1 MAVGAT
7 NKIAYESIL
16 SFGNHRSSMRYFHYY
31 CDFWHFLEFS
41 RTIGSLKNNKKN
53 VLPKLI
59 YLWAASLG
67 SSLHWLVSLP
77 HSGCWSSGKALW
89 RWAKSRISQRGR
101 EEERAGGRG
110 QGTAA
115 VFMLSRPREKSNFH
129 NLFTLCWLQ
138 PTEDNKIWRKFIELH
153 IKEHWKK

>member
-31 CDFWHFLEFS
+31 CDFWHFLGFS

-77 HSGCWSSGKALW
+77 HSGCWSSGKASW

-101 EEERAGGRG
+101 EEESEGGEKAL
-110 QGTAA
+110 QL
-115 VFMLSRPREKSNFH
+115 FLSLADPERSPTFTIYSLCVGCNQQRTIKYGG
-129 NLFTLCWLQ
+129 NL
-138 PTEDNKIWRKFIELH
+138 
-153 IKEHWKK
+153 